1 MTIYPDIDLNRW
13 EVENNC
19 NVVLANAD
27 YYYTKGQVDKKIDDI
42 ETSGVTE
49 EKAQEMIDKSLQDYY
64 SKGETDSFI
73 NKLEE
78 TDTTISG
85 VVNVLDETVDGISN
99 RVSEL
104 YSELSERAVASSFG
118 ADVQSDYID
127 LQFRYQSGW
136 GKDEDSEINYVE
148 LPSATR
154 LKAGVMSAEDKRKL
168 DNTYTKTE
176 VNDAISAATS
186 GKADTSAVTEAID
199 AIDAA
204 YKAADAVISGA
215 VDNVSGDVVTEAQR
229 AQNAETAL
237 NSKIDEVSGA
247 IPSVESYF
255 DGAEYDSN
263 AKRINFKHGDTV
275 KTYIDA
281 TDFIK
286 DGMVSNVEII
296 NDNLVITFNSDA
308 GKETITIPLT
318 DIFNPNNYYTKSDAN
333 DLLDDKADKVNTYTK
348 TEVDAV
354 LSGKQETLI
363 SGTNIKTIN
372 NESILGSGNI
382 TINVT
387 VDSELSTTSENP
399 VQNKVITNTL
409 NEKERAISI
418 ALNDLEERKIDESG
432 LTEAISAATNDM
444 ATQTWVSGFTYNK
457 TATDNLLNAKAD
469 TTALGGLTLVKLTQA
484 EYDALATKDSNTLYV
499 IVG

>member
-27 YYYTKGQVDKKIDDI
+27 YYYTKGQVDKKINDI

-49 EKAQEMIDKSLQDYY
+49 EKAQEMIDESLQDYY

-85 VVNVLDETVDGISN
+85 VVNVLDETVDGISD

-136 GKDEDSEINYVE
+136 GEDEDSETNYVE

-176 VNDAISAATS
+176 VDSTITEAISAI
-186 GKADTSAVTEAID
+186 DT
-199 AIDAA
+199 A

-263 AKRINFKHGDTV
+263 AKRINFKHGNTV

-296 NDNLVITFNSDA
+296 NGNLVITFNSDA
-308 GKETITIPLT
+308 RKETITIPLT
-318 DIFNPNNYYTKSDAN
+318 DIFNPNNYYTKTDVN
-333 DLLDDKADKVNTYTK
+333 NLLDDKADKVNTYTK

-387 VDSELSTTSENP
+387 VDSELSTTSESP

-432 LTEAISAATNDM
+432 LTEAISAATDDM